1 MRTQNEYLEVK
12 FRNTRVFMTYINL
25 SSDLESNQDLGFNDT
40 IFSKNRGG
48 VTGVRFR
55 NATLQK
61 LNDSQFHHNPII

>member
-40 IFSKNRGG
+40 ISQKMG
-48 VTGVRFR
+48 VE
-55 NATLQK
+55 LPEY
-61 LNDSQFHHNPII
+61 DSGTQPCKS